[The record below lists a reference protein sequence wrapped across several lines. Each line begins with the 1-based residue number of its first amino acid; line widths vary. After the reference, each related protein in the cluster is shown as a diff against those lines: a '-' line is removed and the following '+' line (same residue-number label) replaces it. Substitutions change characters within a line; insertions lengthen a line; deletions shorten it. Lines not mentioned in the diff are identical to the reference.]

1 MQSRLETQLTE
12 KSKTSKYKLLA
23 VKTFT
28 AWDYSSLYEGKRY
41 RRLIVFLII

>member
-12 KSKTSKYKLLA
+12 KTSKYKLLT

>member
-12 KSKTSKYKLLA
+12 KTSKYKLLA

-28 AWDYSSLYEGKRY
+28 AWDCSSLYEGKRY